1 MHKETIQ
8 PMTSQ
13 TTGPPVPSLVVIFRG
28 PSPKD
33 IATATEHL
41 INVGYRAF
49 EVSLTTPDALTAI
62 GLLAETFTDQALIG
76 AGTVRSVD
84 DVHAVARA
92 GARMVLS
99 PVTSGPVIAAARA
112 NGMLAIPG
120 AYTATEAVTARELGA
135 DLVKL
140 FPAAPAGVDYFRLL
154 REPIPDIPFLVTGGV
169 DASMANRF
177 LRCGAVSVG
186 VGHKLLAGD
195 SLEEHDWAE
204 LERQAAQ
211 YLDVAHGAETAS

>member
-1 MHKETIQ
+1 MKSETAG
-8 PMTSQ
+8 S
-13 TTGPPVPSLVVIFRG
+13 PVPSLVVIFRG

-33 IATATEHL
+33 IATATERL
-41 INVGYRAF
+41 VNVGYRAF

-62 GLLAETFTDQALIG
+62 RLLADTFGDQALIG

-84 DVHAVARA
+84 DVLDVRDA

-99 PVTSGPVIAAARA
+99 PVTNGPVISAARA

-120 AYTATEAVTARELGA
+120 AYTATEAVTAHELGA

-154 REPIPDIPFLVTGGV
+154 REPIPDVPFLVTGGV
-169 DASMANRF
+169 DASMAREF
-177 LRCGAVSVG
+177 LQCGAVSVG
-186 VGHKLLAGD
+186 VGHKLLGGGN
-195 SLEEHDWAE
+195 LEEHNWAE
-204 LERQAAQ
+204 FERRAAR
-211 YLDVAHGAETAS
+211 YLDIAHGGETAS